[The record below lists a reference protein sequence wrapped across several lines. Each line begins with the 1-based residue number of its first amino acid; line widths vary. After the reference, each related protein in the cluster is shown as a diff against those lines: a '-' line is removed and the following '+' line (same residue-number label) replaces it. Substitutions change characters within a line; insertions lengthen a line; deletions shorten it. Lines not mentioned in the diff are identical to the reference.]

1 MDHLHVMDQ
10 PMTTAE
16 KVAGIVVA
24 AILLA
29 VLAAHFIH

>member
-1 MDHLHVMDQ
+1 MDHAMHHFDE
-10 PMTTAE
+10 MTIAE

-29 VLAAHFIH
+29 IFAAHYLH

>member
-1 MDHLHVMDQ
+1 MNNAHVMDQ

-16 KVAGIVVA
+16 KIAGVAIA

-29 VLAAHFIH
+29 IFAVHFLH

>member
-1 MDHLHVMDQ
+1 MNQANVMDQ

-16 KVAGIVVA
+16 KVAGIVIA

-29 VLAAHFIH
+29 VFAAHYLH

>member
-16 KVAGIVVA
+16 KVAGLVIA

-29 VLAAHFIH
+29 IFAAHFLH

>member
-16 KVAGIVVA
+16 KVAGVVIA

-29 VLAAHFIH
+29 IFAAHFLH

>member
-16 KVAGIVVA
+16 KVAGVVIA
-24 AILLA
+24 AILPA
-29 VLAAHFIH
+29 IFAAHFLH

>member
-16 KVAGIVVA
+16 KVAGFVIA

-29 VLAAHFIH
+29 VFAVHYLH

>member
-1 MDHLHVMDQ
+1 MDQ

-16 KVAGIVVA
+16 KVAGAIVA

-29 VLAAHFIH
+29 IFAAHFLH

>member
-1 MDHLHVMDQ
+1 MNHVHVMEQ

-16 KVAGIVVA
+16 KVAGVVIA

-29 VLAAHFIH
+29 IFAAHYLH